1 MRNRPLVP
9 ARSIRSVKWEIL
21 YNNWWRMLV
30 ASDRQNDPKAGRLA
44 RGFLYLER
52 GTLGRGAAGRANTES
67 HGTIMIMT
75 QLLRL

>member
-1 MRNRPLVP
+1 
-9 ARSIRSVKWEIL
+9 
-21 YNNWWRMLV
+21 MLV